1 MRFRLS
7 RRLRKRLGFDESR
20 ARVRHSDE
28 LGCVDIRPNDL
39 GCRYL
44 WLEHRADGRAGEG
57 SHGRVRPAR
66 SESPLDQQ
74 ALQTNRFG
82 LQLQQSRLLLPKGGL
97 LLHQLMDECREVF
110 WTWHPYQLRAR
121 SAWWSTAV
129 ASACRWRRLRI
140 GRRCCRP
147 THSCR
152 WLPRGR
158 VVPAR
163 PGKRPRATPR
173 AARGAGRRWGKSRR
187 TRCPKRR

>member
-1 MRFRLS
+1 MPFQWRVMRFHLS

-44 WLEHRADGRAGEG
+44 WLEHRVDGRAGEG
-57 SHGRVRPAR
+57 SRARVAR

-97 LLHQLMDECREVF
+97 LLHQLTYECREVF
-110 WTWHPYQLRAR
+110 WAWHPRQARAR

-129 ASACRWRRLRI
+129 ASARRWA
-140 GRRCCRP
+140 P
-147 THSCR
+147 TPDRATMVSTHTF
-152 WLPRGR
+152 
-158 VVPAR
+158 VPVASSWAS
-163 PGKRPRATPR
+163 RPRATRKAPSR
-173 AARGAGRRWGKSRR
+173 NTAGCPRRW
-187 TRCPKRR
+187 